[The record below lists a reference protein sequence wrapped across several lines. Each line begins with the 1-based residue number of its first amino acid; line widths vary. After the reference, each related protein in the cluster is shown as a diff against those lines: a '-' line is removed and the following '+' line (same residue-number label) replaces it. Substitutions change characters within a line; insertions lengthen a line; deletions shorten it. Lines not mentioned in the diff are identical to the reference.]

1 MATVTYPLSIGS
13 FIPSATVP
21 PEQVRL
27 EGTNFPEFG
36 YAFADATNDEIMYSE
51 RLFIP
56 NYGSGNVSA
65 LVDWRSRTGQTT
77 GAVVLGAA
85 LSVLTPGDAQSVATD
100 AFATENTQT
109 TTVSGTASALN
120 RTTITISNLDSLAA
134 NDSLVLRIARKQS
147 NGSDTMTG
155 DCIIEGVTL
164 QYSDT

>member
-1 MATVTYPLSIGS
+1 MATVTYPLSVGAL
-13 FIPSATVP
+13 IPSATVP
-21 PEQVRL
+21 PELVRL

-36 YAFADATNDEIMYSE
+36 YAFADATADEIVYTE

-56 NYGSGNVSA
+56 NYGSGNVS
-65 LVDWRSRTGQTT
+65 VICDWRSRTGQTT

-85 LSVLTPGDAQSVATD
+85 LSVITPGDAQSVATD

-109 TTVSGTASALN
+109 TTVNGTANGLT
-120 RTTITISNLDSLAA
+120 RTTIAVSNLDSLAA
-134 NDSLVLRIARKQS
+134 NDSLVLRLVRRQS

>member
-1 MATVTYPLSIGS
+1 MATVTMPVGIGALL
-13 FIPSATVP
+13 PSATIP
-21 PEQVRL
+21 PELVRL
-27 EGTNFPEFG
+27 EGTNFPEWG
-36 YAFADATNDEIMYSE
+36 YAFADATNDETVFTE
-51 RLFIP
+51 RLFVP
-56 NYGSGNVSA
+56 NYGSGNVS
-65 LVDWRSRTGQTT
+65 VICDWRSRTGQTT

-85 LSVLTPGDAQSVATD
+85 LSALTPADAQSVATD

-120 RTTITISNLDSLAA
+120 RTTITVSNLDSLAA
-134 NDSLVLRIARKQS
+134 NDSLVVRIRRLQS